1 MVNITTLVYK
11 FIYTTLVYK
20 FPIMSVV
27 EYYYKL
33 YIYTYFKQNYGYHSV
48 VISAFIKK
56 ILIEEK
62 LTCNIILVSGVCT
75 IEHVL

>member
-20 FPIMSVV
+20 FPMSVV

-33 YIYTYFKQNYGYHSV
+33 YIYIYILN
-48 VISAFIKK
+48 K
-56 ILIEEK
+56 IM
-62 LTCNIILVSGVCT
+62 VT
-75 IEHVL
+75 IQL